1 MWWDGMLWRNVMWLD
16 GMGWDRMWWDR
27 MGCDGMGWNG
37 IGWNVLWC
45 NLTSI
50 EVSCLQYI
58 LEINSKL
65 GHQHTRWS
73 GEFCFVAVL
82 ARFKKWKTWLTS
94 PYFPRSARFLLV
106 VILTGLFSTFSTKK
120 NRGYLSHQDSSPGK
134 EVRYQEVKQKGS
146 SQSSRLLFLFCL
158 FLFQFFLWAHCMEWE
173 NRERKQLQADCKW
186 SESRNLES
194 SWLLDKNSFILGRVA
209 TSRDRLLSSI

>member
-1 MWWDGMLWRNVMWLD
+1 M
-16 GMGWDRMWWDR
+16 
-27 MGCDGMGWNG
+27 
-37 IGWNVLWC
+37 
-45 NLTSI
+45 
-50 EVSCLQYI
+50 SCLQYI

-94 PYFPRSARFLLV
+94 PYFPRSASFYFNGT
-106 VILTGLFSTFSTKK
+106 IIHLFYKK

-146 SQSSRLLFLFCL
+146 SQSSRPLFLFCFVYFYFSFSCEL
-158 FLFQFFLWAHCMEWE
+158 TV
-173 NRERKQLQADCKW
+173 W
-186 SESRNLES
+186 SEKIVRENNYKQIVSGQKVE
-194 SWLLDKNSFILGRVA
+194 I
-209 TSRDRLLSSI
+209 

>member
-27 MGCDGMGWNG
+27 MGCDRMGWNG
-37 IGWNVLWC
+37 IGWNVMWC

-50 EVSCLQYI
+50 DVSCLQYI

-106 VILTGLFSTFSTKK
+106 FILTGLLSTVVTYPIKTV
-120 NRGYLSHQDSSPGK
+120 HQARKLGTRKLNKRDRPNPLAPYFYFVLIIFISVFLVSSLYG
-134 EVRYQEVKQKGS
+134 VRKSWEKTTT
-146 SQSSRLLFLFCL
+146 SRL
-158 FLFQFFLWAHCMEWE
+158 
-173 NRERKQLQADCKW
+173 
-186 SESRNLES
+186 
-194 SWLLDKNSFILGRVA
+194 
-209 TSRDRLLSSI
+209 

>member
-1 MWWDGMLWRNVMWLD
+1 MWWDGMLWRNVMWWD

-37 IGWNVLWC
+37 IGWNVMWC
-45 NLTSI
+45 NLTSLD
-50 EVSCLQYI
+50 VSCLQYI

-106 VILTGLFSTFSTKK
+106 VILTGLLSTFSTKK

-146 SQSSRLLFLFCL
+146 SQSSRPLFLFCFVYFYFSFSCEL
-158 FLFQFFLWAHCMEWE
+158 TV
-173 NRERKQLQADCKW
+173 W
-186 SESRNLES
+186 SEKIVRENNYKQIVSGQKVE
-194 SWLLDKNSFILGRVA
+194 I
-209 TSRDRLLSSI
+209 

>member
-27 MGCDGMGWNG
+27 MGCDGKGWNG
-37 IGWNVLWC
+37 IGWNVMWC

-50 EVSCLQYI
+50 DVSCLQYI

-82 ARFKKWKTWLTS
+82 ARFKKWKTWLFSALCKIFTGC
-94 PYFPRSARFLLV
+94 YFNGT
-106 VILTGLFSTFSTKK
+106 IIHLFYKK

-146 SQSSRLLFLFCL
+146 SQSSRPLFLFCFVYFYFSFSCEL
-158 FLFQFFLWAHCMEWE
+158 TV
-173 NRERKQLQADCKW
+173 W
-186 SESRNLES
+186 SEKIVRENNYKQIVSGQKVEM
-194 SWLLDKNSFILGRVA
+194 
-209 TSRDRLLSSI
+209 

>member
-27 MGCDGMGWNG
+27 MGCDGKGWNG
-37 IGWNVLWC
+37 IGWNVMWC

-50 EVSCLQYI
+50 DVSCLQYI

-106 VILTGLFSTFSTKK
+106 VILTGLSSTFSTKK
-120 NRGYLSHQDSSPGK
+120 TVVTYPIKTVHQARKLGTRKLNKRDRPNPLAPYFYFVLFIFISVFLVSSLYG
-134 EVRYQEVKQKGS
+134 VRKSWEKTTT
-146 SQSSRLLFLFCL
+146 SRL
-158 FLFQFFLWAHCMEWE
+158 
-173 NRERKQLQADCKW
+173 
-186 SESRNLES
+186 
-194 SWLLDKNSFILGRVA
+194 
-209 TSRDRLLSSI
+209 

>member
-37 IGWNVLWC
+37 IGWNVMWC

-50 EVSCLQYI
+50 DVSYLQYI

-106 VILTGLFSTFSTKK
+106 VILTGLLTTFSTKK

-134 EVRYQEVKQKGS
+134 EVLRYQEVKQKGLS
-146 SQSSRLLFLFCL
+146 RSSRPLFLFCFVYFYFSFSCEL
-158 FLFQFFLWAHCMEWE
+158 TV
-173 NRERKQLQADCKW
+173 W
-186 SESRNLES
+186 SEKIVRENNYKQIVSGQKVE
-194 SWLLDKNSFILGRVA
+194 I
-209 TSRDRLLSSI
+209 

>member
-1 MWWDGMLWRNVMWLD
+1 MKFRLLVGNGIGWNVIRMDVMGWDVVTECD
-16 GMGWDRMWWDR
+16 VIGWDRMWWDR
-27 MGCDGMGWNG
+27 MGCDGKGWNG
-37 IGWNVLWC
+37 IGWNVMWC

-50 EVSCLQYI
+50 DVSCLQYI

-106 VILTGLFSTFSTKK
+106 VILTGLLSTFSTKK
-120 NRGYLSHQDSSPGK
+120 TVVTYSIKTVHQARKLGTRKLNKRDRPNPLAPYFYFVLFIFISVFLVSSLYG
-134 EVRYQEVKQKGS
+134 VRKS
-146 SQSSRLLFLFCL
+146 
-158 FLFQFFLWAHCMEWE
+158 WE
-173 NRERKQLQADCKW
+173 NNYKQIVSGQKV
-186 SESRNLES
+186 E
-194 SWLLDKNSFILGRVA
+194 I
-209 TSRDRLLSSI
+209 

>member
-1 MWWDGMLWRNVMWLD
+1 MKFRLLVGNGIGWNVIRMDVMGWDVVTECD
-16 GMGWDRMWWDR
+16 VIGWDRMWWDR

-37 IGWNVLWC
+37 IGWNVMWC

-50 EVSCLQYI
+50 DVSCLQYI

-82 ARFKKWKTWLTS
+82 ARFKNWKTWLTS

-106 VILTGLFSTFSTKK
+106 VILTGLLSTFSTKK

-146 SQSSRLLFLFCL
+146 SQSSRPLFSFCFVYFYFSFSCEL
-158 FLFQFFLWAHCMEWE
+158 TV
-173 NRERKQLQADCKW
+173 W
-186 SESRNLES
+186 SEKIVRENNYKQIVSGQKVE
-194 SWLLDKNSFILGRVA
+194 I
-209 TSRDRLLSSI
+209 

>member
-1 MWWDGMLWRNVMWLD
+1 MKFRLLVGHGIGWNVIRMDVMGWDVVTECDVIGWDGM
-16 GMGWDRMWWDR
+16 GRMWWDR
-27 MGCDGMGWNG
+27 MGCDGKGWNG
-37 IGWNVLWC
+37 IGRNVMWC

-50 EVSCLQYI
+50 DVSCLQYI

-106 VILTGLFSTFSTKK
+106 VILTGLLSTFSTKK
-120 NRGYLSHQDSSPGK
+120 PWLPIPSRQFT
-134 EVRYQEVKQKGS
+134 RQGS
-146 SQSSRLLFLFCL
+146 
-158 FLFQFFLWAHCMEWE
+158 
-173 NRERKQLQADCKW
+173 
-186 SESRNLES
+186 
-194 SWLLDKNSFILGRVA
+194 
-209 TSRDRLLSSI
+209 